1 MLKLNK
7 KTEYALMALQYM
19 AQRPQDYRSSA
30 REIAQSGNIPEVL
43 LAKVL
48 QSLKRA
54 SILSSCQGSLGGYY
68 LARDLAAVPF
78 LELLDVFEDA
88 TNLVDCMYD
97 NEPHCTQYELCGIRS
112 PLKRL
117 NDLLRNQLQAWSVND
132 ILHFD
137 RCPTCPGTVQTLSL
151 DTPHLRPDVRKG

>member
-19 AQRPQDYRSSA
+19 SQRPLDYRSSA
-30 REIAQSGNIPEVL
+30 REIAQSGNIPDVL

-68 LARDLAAVPF
+68 LARNLSDVPF
-78 LELLDVFEDA
+78 LELLEVFEDS
-88 TNLVDCMYD
+88 TSLVDCMFEV
-97 NEPHCTQYELCGIRS
+97 EPHCSQYDLCGIRS

-117 NDLLRNQLQAWSVND
+117 NDLLRKQLQTWSVND

-137 RCPTCPGTVQTLSL
+137 RCPTCPGTIQPLS
-151 DTPHLRPDVRKG
+151 DGQRE